1 MDSLDKK
8 VMQSATGEHRF
19 DPDQQ
24 RYYLGTFS
32 ERVLLTIPL
41 EGIENDIAKLEFERL
56 LPSLV
61 EKYEP
66 LSLKL
71 SSELESQYQMSYMKM
86 ASKKNIA
93 TTIVD
98 ETGAHSPFALVLH
111 TDHAVN
117 LNETSIS
124 SSLNQQ
130 GHSTKDKKS
139 KPSFWQNLFGKQD

>member
-1 MDSLDKK
+1 MDSLDQK
-8 VMQSATGEHRF
+8 VIKSATGEYRF

-61 EKYEP
+61 EQYEP

-71 SSELESQYQMSYMKM
+71 SSELDSQYQMSYMKM
-86 ASKKNIA
+86 ASKKNIP

-130 GHSTKDKKS
+130 SHSTKDKKD
-139 KPSFWQNLFGKQD
+139 KPSFWQNLFGKQN

>member
-1 MDSLDKK
+1 MDSLDQK
-8 VMQSATGEHRF
+8 VMQGATGEHRF

-61 EKYEP
+61 EQYEP

-71 SSELESQYQMSYMKM
+71 SSELDSQYQMSYMKM
-86 ASKKNIA
+86 ASKKNIP

-130 GHSTKDKKS
+130 NHSTKDKKD